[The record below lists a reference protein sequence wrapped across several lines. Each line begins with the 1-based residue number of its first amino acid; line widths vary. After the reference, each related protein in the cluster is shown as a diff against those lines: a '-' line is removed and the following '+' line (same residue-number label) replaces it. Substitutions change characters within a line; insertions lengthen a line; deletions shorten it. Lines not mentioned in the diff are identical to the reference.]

1 MSSKFSLLLLG
12 LIASAGWSTQI
23 TAAPHGGKALAKPS
37 MMTSDLPR
45 VADAKPQKA
54 AETREKTAASAEKAA
69 REKKARAIAKAKA
82 RARAKQ
88 KAAAAAK
95 AKAKATAKRQAAA
108 KAKAKPSPRR
118 ARYVSE
124 RERALDV
131 AAHYAPNAIARL
143 RRKRTI
149 ERAETSRASQNAG
162 WRRYVD

>member
-95 AKAKATAKRQAAA
+95 AKATAKRQAAA